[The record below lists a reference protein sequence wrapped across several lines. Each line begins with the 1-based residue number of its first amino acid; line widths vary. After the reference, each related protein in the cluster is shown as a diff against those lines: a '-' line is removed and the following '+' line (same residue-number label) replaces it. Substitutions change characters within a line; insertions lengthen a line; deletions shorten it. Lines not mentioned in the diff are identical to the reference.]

1 MTKNVKALVES
12 YYKSKTLEFTA
23 RNSRPSIVPTC
34 GFFGILLSSIIVLIQ
49 CFELGLV
56 LLVFSVTTVILLAL
70 LRLQKFIVK
79 GKLLKHQYSCKTLVL
94 FNCYCRHMYFSES
107 ILLIATFG
115 VQLSQTTVLGT
126 TTGIKFIPI
135 ANIKSVVINETIQ
148 MVRALKSSE
157 SKIRQAE
164 ILIKCYY

>member
-1 MTKNVKALVES
+1 
-12 YYKSKTLEFTA
+12 
-23 RNSRPSIVPTC
+23 
-34 GFFGILLSSIIVLIQ
+34 
-49 CFELGLV
+49 
-56 LLVFSVTTVILLAL
+56 
-70 LRLQKFIVK
+70 
-79 GKLLKHQYSCKTLVL
+79 
-94 FNCYCRHMYFSES
+94 MYFSES